1 MAETKEPYK
10 DPEAFIFSLP
20 RGGMICSVVMDQE
33 DFDEVCEMLE
43 GIIVLNDNNQR
54 AAETQI
60 EAIRA
65 AKMLPMVSRGTKT
78 QPLFDKFDVEQ
89 DLMCLCV
96 RGHGKRMQQQ
106 IMDQGLMN

>member
-10 DPEAFIFSLP
+10 EVFNWP
-20 RGGMICSVVMDQE
+20 GGGTVCSVVMDQE

-96 RGHGKRMQQQ
+96 RGHGKRVMQQ
-106 IMDQGLMN
+106 IMDRDQGLMN